1 MKKRRNRSKR
11 KNKIS
16 YRSIIA
22 SGILIVAFI
31 IFISFAFSN
40 NRNYEVII
48 IDEQGNEDKEK
59 SRRVEFRIVT
69 NSDEII
75 NEIIEG
81 YEQ

>member
-1 MKKRRNRSKR
+1 MELSQDRTRNVLMHLINLEETQQYKDWLISKITA
-11 KNKIS
+11 NGMS
-16 YRSIIA
+16 YSQM
-22 SGILIVAFI
+22 
-31 IFISFAFSN
+31 IF
-40 NRNYEVII
+40 
-48 IDEQGNEDKEK
+48 DEQGNEDKEK